1 MTARPEKVWVG
12 VDIGGTNL
20 RFALVDENG
29 SLLLRD
35 RQRTEIGLGIESFLA
50 RLIAGIDGMRQGA
63 ATLGAEVQAVGL
75 GIPGLIAGTGL
86 VLSSV
91 NLRPIEGVNL
101 RQAVSRAVGVPVTAV
116 NDANAAAYGEKRFG
130 VGRAFG
136 SLLLL
141 TLGTG
146 VGSGLVLNGRLWTGI
161 DGVAAEYGHAT
172 VEPDGIPCH
181 CGNRGCLEQY
191 ASASALVAAALKAL
205 DEGEGGALAG
215 LSREAITAEHISDAA
230 RQGDQFAVALFE
242 RAGRYLGI
250 AGATIANLLNLEAI
264 VLGGGVAA
272 SFDLLAEPMRREIA
286 GRAFAVPARRLKIV
300 KGELGD
306 DAGILG
312 AAALAG
318 ESGAVNGDS

>member
-1 MTARPEKVWVG
+1 MAANPGKVWVG

-35 RQRTEIGLGIESFLA
+35 RQRTEVSLGRESFLD

-63 ATLGAEVQAVGL
+63 VTLGSEVQAVGL
-75 GIPGLIAGTGL
+75 GIPGLIAGSGL

-116 NDANAAAYGEKRFG
+116 NDANAAAFGEKRFG

-172 VEPDGIPCH
+172 VEPEGIPCH

-215 LSREAITAEHISDAA
+215 LSRDTITAEHVADAA
-230 RQGDQFAVALFE
+230 RQGDPFSVTLIE

-286 GRAFAVPARRLKIV
+286 ARAFAVPARRIRIV
-300 KGELGD
+300 QGELGD

-318 ESGAVNGDS
+318 ENSVSSL

>member
-1 MTARPEKVWVG
+1 MAAHPGKVWVG

-35 RQRTEIGLGIESFLA
+35 RQRTEINLGRESFID

-63 ATLGAEVQAVGL
+63 ATLGSEV
-75 GIPGLIAGTGL
+75 
-86 VLSSV
+86 
-91 NLRPIEGVNL
+91 
-101 RQAVSRAVGVPVTAV
+101 
-116 NDANAAAYGEKRFG
+116 
-130 VGRAFG
+130 RAFG

-191 ASASALVAAALKAL
+191 ASASALVAAALKAV

-215 LSREAITAEHISDAA
+215 LSRDAITAELVADAA
-230 RQGDQFAVALFE
+230 RQRDPLAATLIE
-242 RAGRYLGI
+242 RAGRYLGS

-264 VLGGGVAA
+264 VLGGGMSA

-286 GRAFAVPARRLKIV
+286 GRAFAVPARRIRIV

-318 ESGAVNGDS
+318 ELIIHNS

>member
-1 MTARPEKVWVG
+1 MAARPEKVWIG

-20 RFALVDENG
+20 RFALIDENG

-35 RQRTEIGLGIESFLA
+35 RQRTEIGLGRESFLG
-50 RLIAGIDGMRQGA
+50 RLVAGIDGMRQGA

-75 GIPGLIAGTGL
+75 GIPGLIAGSGL

-101 RQAVSRAVGVPVTAV
+101 RQTVSLAVGLPVTAA

-130 VGRAFG
+130 AGRVFD

-172 VEPDGIPCH
+172 VEPDGISCH

-191 ASASALVAAALKAL
+191 ASASALVAAALKAV
-205 DEGEGGALAG
+205 DEGEGGALAR
-215 LSREAITAEHISDAA
+215 LSRDAITAELLAGAA
-230 RQGDQFAVALFE
+230 RQGDPCAVSLFE

-286 GRAFAVPARRLKIV
+286 ERAFAVPAGTIRIV

-318 ESGAVNGDS
+318 EP